1 MLRWIGQQFKK
12 KSTSNSLTSNQL
24 DQGEEKLSNLD
35 LTDGDYEFLFNQL
48 LEGVAHG
55 WHQVRIVKFFDQL
68 GERGETQKWVAWL
81 KRFYQ
86 KLPTSP
92 NPIQRQLGAK
102 MIRLGELTQSHN
114 KLRDIGAISDEIGRK
129 LFFGGIEEI
138 IWEYDG
144 ADLVS
149 LPSSETNSAS
159 VTEPNL
165 PTSAIEPESQVED
178 NITLTE
184 SEKWASITED
194 DSEPTVIQNNFIS
207 NESEELVLDA
217 AAEFPFVP
225 EDDSEPTVIQNNF
238 IPHEPEELAL
248 DTEEEFA
255 FLEEDDSEPTIIQ
268 NSFIPN
274 EPEEFALDTEEEF
287 VFLEE
292 DDSEPTII
300 QNNFIPNEPEE
311 LALDTEAEFPFVPED
326 GSEPTVIQN
335 TVVSDQSTG
344 LPLNTEEF
352 PLEIENNSESPWEQ
366 PELISAIP
374 ELPLEEQK
382 QQSQESE
389 FLSDSALGDAIEE
402 IFAENPDSDQGSE
415 QAPLSYGGVIS
426 EPHGAE
432 QLGDL
437 PELDQSLEE
446 SRGEKPDISPFPS
459 QSVTQDPSQS
469 ARPPKNLES
478 SELLESWFELGLKQ
492 ASLGDLEK
500 AIASWD
506 KVLQFNPE
514 LAEVWHN
521 RGSALGRMGKYEES
535 VISFDRAL
543 EIEPSHYQAWNDRAH
558 ALYLMEKW
566 QEAVDSWNQAI
577 SIMPNNHQFW
587 YNRGCALE
595 KLNLLEEAITSHEK
609 ALEIQPD
616 FEPAKSKYLS
626 LLTDT

>member
-1 MLRWIGQQFKK
+1 MFRWIGQQFKK

-129 LFFGGIEEI
+129 LFFGDIEEI

-149 LPSSETNSAS
+149 LPS
-159 VTEPNL
+159 
-165 PTSAIEPESQVED
+165 PESQIED

-184 SEKWASITED
+184 SEKWASIAED
-194 DSEPTVIQNNFIS
+194 DSERTVIQNSFIP
-207 NESEELVLDA
+207 NESEE
-217 AAEFPFVP
+217 F
-225 EDDSEPTVIQNNF
+225 
-238 IPHEPEELAL
+238 AL

-255 FLEEDDSEPTIIQ
+255 FLEEDDSEPTVIQ

-274 EPEEFALDTEEEF
+274 EPEE
-287 VFLEE
+287 
-292 DDSEPTII
+292 
-300 QNNFIPNEPEE
+300 
-311 LALDTEAEFPFVPED
+311 LALDREAEFPFMPED

-352 PLEIENNSESPWEQ
+352 PLEIENDSESPWEQ

-389 FLSDSALGDAIEE
+389 FLSDSALGEAIEE
-402 IFAENPDSDQGSE
+402 IFAEPPDIQ
-415 QAPLSYGGVIS
+415 
-426 EPHGAE
+426 PHGAE
-432 QLGDL
+432 ELGDL
-437 PELDQSLEE
+437 PELDESLEE
-446 SRGEKPDISPFPS
+446 PIGEKPDISPFPTPS
-459 QSVTQDPSQS
+459 LTPDPSPS

-506 KVLQFNPE
+506 KVLEFNPE

-566 QEAVDSWNQAI
+566 QEAVDSWNKAI

>member
-1 MLRWIGQQFKK
+1 MLRWIGQHFKK

-24 DQGEEKLSNLD
+24 DQGEETLSNLD

-68 GERGETQKWVAWL
+68 EERGETQKWVAWL

-178 NITLTE
+178 NLNLTE

-194 DSEPTVIQNNFIS
+194 DSEPTVIQNNFIP
-207 NESEELVLDA
+207 NESEELVLDT

-248 DTEEEFA
+248 DRAEEFA
-255 FLEEDDSEPTIIQ
+255 FLEEDDSEPT
-268 NSFIPN
+268 
-274 EPEEFALDTEEEF
+274 
-287 VFLEE
+287 V
-292 DDSEPTII
+292 I
-300 QNNFIPNEPEE
+300 QNNFIPHEPEE
-311 LALDTEAEFPFVPED
+311 LALDREAEFPFVPED
-326 GSEPTVIQN
+326 DSEPTVIQN
-335 TVVSDQSTG
+335 PVVSDQSTG

-352 PLEIENNSESPWEQ
+352 PLEIENDSESPWEE

-389 FLSDSALGDAIEE
+389 FLSDSALGEAIEE
-402 IFAENPDSDQGSE
+402 IFAEPPDIQ
-415 QAPLSYGGVIS
+415 
-426 EPHGAE
+426 PHGAE
-432 QLGDL
+432 ELGDL
-437 PELDQSLEE
+437 PELDESLEE
-446 SRGEKPDISPFPS
+446 PIGEKPDISPFPTPS
-459 QSVTQDPSQS
+459 LTPDPSPS

-506 KVLQFNPE
+506 KVLEFNPE

-566 QEAVDSWNQAI
+566 QEAVDSWNKAI

-616 FEPAKSKYLS
+616 FEPARSKYLS

>member
-12 KSTSNSLTSNQL
+12 KSTSNSLTSDQL
-24 DQGEEKLSNLD
+24 DQGEETLSNLD

-68 GERGETQKWVAWL
+68 GERGETEQWVAWL

-102 MIRLGELTQSHN
+102 MIRLGELTESHN

-129 LFFGGIEEI
+129 LFFGDIEEV

-144 ADLVS
+144 ADIVS
-149 LPSSETNSAS
+149 LPSSEASSAP
-159 VTEPNL
+159 VTESNL
-165 PTSAIEPESQVED
+165 PTSPTEPESQIED
-178 NITLTE
+178 NITLTQ
-184 SEKWASITED
+184 SEKWASI
-194 DSEPTVIQNNFIS
+194 
-207 NESEELVLDA
+207 A
-217 AAEFPFVP
+217 

-238 IPHEPEELAL
+238 IPGEPEELVL
-248 DTEEEFA
+248 DTAAEFP
-255 FLEEDDSEPTIIQ
+255 FVPEDGSEPT
-268 NSFIPN
+268 
-274 EPEEFALDTEEEF
+274 
-287 VFLEE
+287 V
-292 DDSEPTII
+292 I

-311 LALDTEAEFPFVPED
+311 PVLDREEEFPFLEEDDSEPTVIQNTFIPSEPEEPVLDTAAEFPFVPED

-335 TVVSDQSTG
+335 TVVSNQSTG
-344 LPLNTEEF
+344 LPFNTEEF
-352 PLEIENNSESPWEQ
+352 PLEVEDDSESPWEQ
-366 PELISAIP
+366 PELISTIP

-402 IFAENPDSDQGSE
+402 IFAEPPD
-415 QAPLSYGGVIS
+415 S
-426 EPHGAE
+426 EPHRAE
-432 QLGDL
+432 QLGNL
-437 PELDQSLEE
+437 PELEQNLEE
-446 SRGEKPDISPFPS
+446 SILEKPDITSVPTESVNQDSS
-459 QSVTQDPSQS
+459 QSERSQKKS
-469 ARPPKNLES
+469 ES

-506 KVLQFNPE
+506 KVLEFNPE

-521 RGSALGRMGKYEES
+521 RGSALGRMEKYAES
-535 VISFDRAL
+535 VICFDRAL
-543 EIEPSHYQAWNDRAH
+543 EIEPNHYQAWNDRAH
-558 ALYLMEKW
+558 ALYLMEQW
-566 QEAVDSWNQAI
+566 QEAIDSWNKAI

-595 KLNLLEEAITSHEK
+595 KLNLIEEAIASHEK

>member
-12 KSTSNSLTSNQL
+12 KSTSNSLTIDRL
-24 DQGEEKLSNLD
+24 DQGEEKISNLD

-68 GERGETQKWVAWL
+68 GERGETEKWVAWL

-129 LFFGGIEEI
+129 LFFGDIEEV

-144 ADLVS
+144 VDLVS
-149 LPSSETNSAS
+149 LPSSEANSAPVANS
-159 VTEPNL
+159 NLSTPVTEP
-165 PTSAIEPESQVED
+165 ESRIED
-178 NITLTE
+178 NVILTE
-184 SEKWASITED
+184 SEKWAFIEED

-207 NESEELVLDA
+207 SEPEELALDTE
-217 AAEFPFVP
+217 AEFPFIPEDGSEPTVIQNSIIASEP
-225 EDDSEPTVIQNNF
+225 EELALGTEEEFPFLGEDDSEPTVIQN
-238 IPHEPEELAL
+238 
-248 DTEEEFA
+248 
-255 FLEEDDSEPTIIQ
+255 
-268 NSFIPN
+268 SFIP
-274 EPEEFALDTEEEF
+274 
-287 VFLEE
+287 
-292 DDSEPTII
+292 SEA
-300 QNNFIPNEPEE
+300 EE

-335 TVVSDQSTG
+335 TVVSQSTG

-352 PLEIENNSESPWEQ
+352 PLEIDDNSESPWEK
-366 PELISAIP
+366 PELIAAIP
-374 ELPLEEQK
+374 ELLLEEQK
-382 QQSQESE
+382 QESQESE
-389 FLSDSALGDAIEE
+389 FLSDSALTDAIEE
-402 IFAENPDSDQGSE
+402 IFAEKPDSDRHR
-415 QAPLSYGGVIS
+415 I
-426 EPHGAE
+426 E

-437 PELDQSLEE
+437 PELEQTFEE
-446 SRGEKPDISPFPS
+446 PVSENPDISPFPNES
-459 QSVTQDPSQS
+459 ITQDP
-469 ARPPKNLES
+469 PKPVRSPNNSED
-478 SELLESWFELGLKQ
+478 SELLESWFEVGLKQ

-500 AIASWD
+500 AIAGWN

-521 RGSALGRMGKYEES
+521 RGSALGRMGKYQES
-535 VISFDRAL
+535 VVSFDRAL
-543 EIEPSHYQAWNDRAH
+543 EIEPNHYQAWNDRAH

-566 QEAVDSWNQAI
+566 QEAVDSWNKAI

-595 KLNLLEEAITSHEK
+595 KLNLIEEAIASHEK

>member
-1 MLRWIGQQFKK
+1 MLRWIGQQFKQ
-12 KSTSNSLTSNQL
+12 KSTSNSLTNSQL
-24 DQGEEKLSNLD
+24 DQGEEKSSNLD

-68 GERGETQKWVAWL
+68 GERGETEKWVAWL

-102 MIRLGELTQSHN
+102 MIRLGELIQSHK
-114 KLRDIGAISDEIGRK
+114 KLQEIGVISDEIGRK
-129 LFFGGIEEI
+129 LFFGDIEEI

-144 ADLVS
+144 TDIVS
-149 LPSSETNSAS
+149 LPSPPTNPATDVSPPA
-159 VTEPNL
+159 TE
-165 PTSAIEPESQVED
+165 AESTTEE
-178 NITLTE
+178 NILLDQA
-184 SEKWASITED
+184 EKWASIEEE
-194 DSEPTVIQNNFIS
+194 DSEPTVIQNS
-207 NESEELVLDA
+207 
-217 AAEFPFVP
+217 
-225 EDDSEPTVIQNNF
+225 F
-238 IPHEPEELAL
+238 IPTEPEELAL
-248 DTEEEFA
+248 DTE
-255 FLEEDDSEPTIIQ
+255 
-268 NSFIPN
+268 
-274 EPEEFALDTEEEF
+274 
-287 VFLEE
+287 
-292 DDSEPTII
+292 
-300 QNNFIPNEPEE
+300 
-311 LALDTEAEFPFVPED
+311 EAEFPFVPED

-335 TVVSDQSTG
+335 KLVSNQSTG

-352 PLEIENNSESPWEQ
+352 PLEPEDDSESPWEQ

-374 ELPLEEQK
+374 QLIVEEDK
-382 QQSQESE
+382 QQSQGSE
-389 FLSDSALGDAIEE
+389 LASDSFMKNEIPE
-402 IFAENPDSDQGSE
+402 IFPEPSDYEHPQ
-415 QAPLSYGGVIS
+415 I
-426 EPHGAE
+426 
-432 QLGDL
+432 
-437 PELDQSLEE
+437 E
-446 SRGEKPDISPFPS
+446 SIIDKPPTFKRS
-459 QSVTQDPSQS
+459 
-469 ARPPKNLES
+469 PKNLEA

-492 ASLGDLEK
+492 ANVGDLEK

-506 KVLQFNPE
+506 KVLEFNPE

-521 RGSALGRMGKYEES
+521 RGSALGRMGKYAES

-543 EIEPSHYQAWNDRAH
+543 EIEPNHYQAWNDRAH

-566 QEAVDSWNQAI
+566 QEAVDSWNKTI

-595 KLNLLEEAITSHEK
+595 KLNLIEEAIASHEK